1 MRAGVGQAP
10 PPGLTSS
17 VLRTDDGGQ
26 NSSVQTS
33 IRSVSILESHCTLCH
48 VGQCLV
54 YSLSV
59 CGN

>member
-10 PPGLTSS
+10 PPGSTSS

-33 IRSVSILESHCTLCH
+33 IRSVSIVNIRVILYTVSCWA
-48 VGQCLV
+48 V
-54 YSLSV
+54 Y
-59 CGN
+59 